1 MKLNE
6 ITASGNISSSGHIS
20 ASGAHLNGEFKVG
33 VDGTGHDVKF
43 FGDTSARFI
52 HFDAD
57 NDIMKFADNTIL
69 GIGSGPSATLGDTT
83 IKSDGSE
90 TDILTSV
97 GTTMI
102 RSTANDGSI
111 TIKTLTNGAGNI
123 NLITDAHSVGTNTGV
138 VKVSGSAEN
147 GVKFLVYGDTQLTG
161 SGNLYG
167 SGSYLNI
174 ANDGTAPSELRLNC
188 QANSHYIGIRGP
200 EHSGASSYVLKL
212 PNSAPSDNQ
221 IIIVYGSPSGGEVT

>member
-111 TIKTLTNGAGNI
+111 TIKTLTNPLELMFPLA
-123 NLITDAHSVGTNTGV
+123 VMC
-138 VKVSGSAEN
+138 
-147 GVKFLVYGDTQLTG
+147 
-161 SGNLYG
+161 
-167 SGSYLNI
+167 
-174 ANDGTAPSELRLNC
+174 PST
-188 QANSHYIGIRGP
+188 S
-200 EHSGASSYVLKL
+200 
-212 PNSAPSDNQ
+212 NSAVPLPTKLNPLAV
-221 IIIVYGSPSGGEVT
+221 I